1 VGCEYNFPEKAE
13 IEIMDE
19 VIVGSAL
26 MSKTQIFQLR
36 FFIYVCYEKKE
47 NTNTSRKIQLM
58 SI

>member
-36 FFIYVCYEKKE
+36 CFIYVCYEKK
-47 NTNTSRKIQLM
+47 KIQIQAEK
-58 SI
+58 SN